1 METGTNK
8 RKFAKHTHTKKE
20 TKQIKEITCEQKTLF
35 STSWL
40 VKQQRTKK
48 QELHEIKL
56 PYSY

>member
-8 RKFAKHTHTKKE
+8 RKFAKRKKKKK
-20 TKQIKEITCEQKTLF
+20 TKQIEEITCEQKTLF